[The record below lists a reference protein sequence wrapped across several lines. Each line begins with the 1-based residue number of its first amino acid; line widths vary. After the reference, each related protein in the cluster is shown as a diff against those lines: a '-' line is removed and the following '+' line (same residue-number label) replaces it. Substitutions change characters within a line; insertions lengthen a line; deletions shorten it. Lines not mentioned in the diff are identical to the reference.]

1 MSNGLAVQRLGTS
14 PSQWRDWA
22 GGIDGEPSVARFD
35 RAILQRW
42 SNTDAVMRQPALDH
56 HLIVLH
62 QGGAKR
68 VQRSVGRHRQVA
80 DVAVNA
86 STTVESGSVYR
97 WQTEGPIAFAHLYV
111 APDRF
116 AQIVGETFDR
126 DPATVGFAESFGRYD
141 PHVAQLFDLML
152 ATHNGP
158 DWAMIADYYLDAL
171 LIRLASISRVG
182 GVFKA
187 PPRLALAPFTVARVR
202 DFIQAN
208 LGSRI
213 SLADLA
219 EVAGYS
225 RYHFVRAFKLST
237 GFPPYAYLLNERIAA
252 ARAMLANSDIPVA
265 AVASR
270 TGFASHAQFSTRFRE
285 LTGTTPIE
293 YRRMCRGAGT
303 PLLE

>member
-1 MSNGLAVQRLGTS
+1 MN
-14 PSQWRDWA
+14 PSLWRDWA
-22 GGIDGEPSVARFD
+22 GSTSGEPNPVHFD

-42 SNTDAVMRQPALDH
+42 SDTSAEMRQPALDH

-62 QGGAKR
+62 QGGPKR

-80 DVAVNA
+80 DVAMNA

-116 AQIVGETFDR
+116 AEIVGETFDR

-141 PHVAQLFDLML
+141 QHVAQLFDLML
-152 ATHNGP
+152 ATHEGP
-158 DWAMIADYYLDAL
+158 DWAMIVDHYLDAL
-171 LIRLASISRVG
+171 LVRLASISRIG
-182 GVFKA
+182 AQFKA

-208 LGSRI
+208 LATRI
-213 SLADLA
+213 SLADMA
-219 EVAGYS
+219 KIAGYS
-225 RYHFVRAFKLST
+225 RYHFVRAFKLTT
-237 GFPPYAYLLNERIAA
+237 GMPPYAYLLKERVAA
-252 ARAMLANSDIPVA
+252 ARTLLANSDAPVA
-265 AVASR
+265 SIADK
-270 TGFASHAQFSTRFRE
+270 TGFASHAQFSTRFKE

-293 YRRMCRGAGT
+293 YRRLCQCDRSK
-303 PLLE
+303 L